1 MSSLDGQGE
10 GGTRDRKAV
19 LPRQGPEWGRA
30 GAVMGLTACCLSHP
44 RADSGYGPQDKPKAQ
59 GRGEVGK
66 DLEVT

>member
-19 LPRQGPEWGRA
+19 LPRQGPELGRA
-30 GAVMGLTACCLSHP
+30 GGVMGLTACCLSHP